1 MMPAL
6 VSGTVVVWE
15 VQGAGDDRVV
25 RPLTKDRVSIFTD
38 GAGGGDAST
47 VISEY
52 IVKLPN
58 GNARPGPQQL
68 ELLQKMRDGLL
79 QVYDIQR
86 TALQAPPLP
95 P

>member
-15 VQGAGDDRVV
+15 VQGEGVRVV
-25 RPLTKDRVSIFTD
+25 RPITKDRVSIFTD
-38 GAGGGDAST
+38 GVGGGDAST

-58 GNARPGPQQL
+58 GNPRPGPQQL

-86 TALQAPPLP
+86 TALQPPP
-95 P
+95 PPP